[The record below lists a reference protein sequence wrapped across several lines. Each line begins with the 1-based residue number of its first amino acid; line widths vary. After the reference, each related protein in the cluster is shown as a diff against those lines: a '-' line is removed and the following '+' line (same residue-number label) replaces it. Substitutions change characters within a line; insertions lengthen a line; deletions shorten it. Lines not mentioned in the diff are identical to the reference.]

1 MEIVNVRIDDRLIHG
16 QVAGMWT
23 GTLKATRIMVVD
35 DEVIKDDL
43 RKRMLKMAC
52 PAGVKLSIL
61 NCETAA
67 QKVRN
72 GQYEGDRIFVIVKS
86 PAALLKMQSFGYP
99 LSEVTVGNMSNRRGT
114 RQIIKTINV
123 TEDDERQFR
132 ELADKGIRF
141 YAQMVPSSDRES
153 FMEML

>member
-35 DEVIKDDL
+35 DEIIKDDL

-67 QKVRN
+67 ANILTEKYVD
-72 GQYEGDRIFVIVKS
+72 DRIFTIVKS
-86 PAALLKMQSFGYP
+86 PATLARLFELGFP
-99 LSEVTVGNMSNRRGT
+99 LTEVTVGNMSSKSNT
-114 RQIIKTINV
+114 RQIIKTINI
-123 TEDDERQFR
+123 TDEDSTIFR
-132 ELADKGIRF
+132 DLSAKGVAF
-141 YAQMVPSSDRES
+141 YAQMVPSADRDS